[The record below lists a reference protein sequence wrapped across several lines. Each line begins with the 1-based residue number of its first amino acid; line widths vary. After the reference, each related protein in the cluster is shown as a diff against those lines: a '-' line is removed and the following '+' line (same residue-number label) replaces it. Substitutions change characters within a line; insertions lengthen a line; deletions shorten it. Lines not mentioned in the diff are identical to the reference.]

1 MESMVESKNRN
12 SVLKLEEFFSNRLKD
27 EVFAVLDKFPEEKS
41 VIVDYND
48 LEIFDPDSAD
58 LLIEKPEETLEA
70 ASKSIVNI
78 DPQRK
83 NAQLNVRFKN
93 VRNNV
98 PLRYLRSEFIGKFI
112 AVDGIVRKT
121 DEIHPRIMTAV
132 FECRSC
138 MRIHEVA
145 QKSNIIHE
153 PAVCTECGGRSFKLL
168 QDESQYMDTQ
178 TVKLQEPLENLSGG
192 DQPRQINIVLE
203 DDLVDTL
210 TPGDKIRIT
219 GILKTVRDDKSK
231 RFTNYIYGN
240 YFEAL
245 EQEFEELEISEE
257 DEEEIRKLASSPDI
271 YDKII
276 NSTAPSIQGYYEV

>member
-257 DEEEIRKLASSPDI
+257 D
-271 YDKII
+271 
-276 NSTAPSIQGYYEV
+276 